1 MRVLSIQQAVDAL
14 ETADLFSFFGGVDW
28 QYPDPLPSYFLPKD
42 SGPKVGLGR
51 VLANTFL
58 DRGPAILWMTETGIF
73 SSAEHR
79 DLFMKYR
86 LSYGEGRSV
95 EEAPVHTFEE
105 NDRDAFISI
114 LCLGLFF
121 YWGFEIMSRDRSL
134 AVTVSHDEWLE
145 YRFAPGHE
153 SIVPYFDKWLGEIF
167 FNATQRTH
175 R

>member
-1 MRVLSIQQAVDAL
+1 
-14 ETADLFSFFGGVDW
+14 
-28 QYPDPLPSYFLPKD
+28 
-42 SGPKVGLGR
+42 

-105 NDRDAFISI
+105 NDRDAF
-114 LCLGLFF
+114 
-121 YWGFEIMSRDRSL
+121 
-134 AVTVSHDEWLE
+134 SHDEWLE

-153 SIVPYFDKWLGEIF
+153 SIVPYFDKWLGETF